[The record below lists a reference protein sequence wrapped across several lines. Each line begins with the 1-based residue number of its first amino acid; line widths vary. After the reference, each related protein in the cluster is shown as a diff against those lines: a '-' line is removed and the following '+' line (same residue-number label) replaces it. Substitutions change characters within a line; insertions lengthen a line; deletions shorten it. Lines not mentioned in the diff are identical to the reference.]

1 MTKEQAF
8 VVARAVG
15 VFIAAIVALLVS
27 AYLFR
32 ISYPFVIAAFIAWL
46 FSPLLKVLKIKLK
59 FPSTL
64 ASLTTVLIGIS
75 VLGGIITGIT
85 FLIIYIVQQI
95 SDQLPGWI
103 EQGAMQLQHM
113 FNQLILPIWQEMN
126 WFIHNLSGEQ
136 QQTLQQGITELGNQV
151 GSILGNFAQSI
162 ANGMTNIVS
171 GIPVFLFAFIFVIL
185 AVYFIGKDIG
195 TMKASLQS
203 RIPIG
208 IQTKFVLFM
217 EQVKTRVWGF
227 IRAQLILMTITTI
240 IVLIGLLVLNVEY
253 AITLALIT
261 GLAEILP
268 YLGTG
273 TILIP
278 WGIYSLVTGDIF
290 LGISLLVL
298 YVVVVIV
305 RQSLEPKVLSVSMN
319 LNTLAVLFSL
329 FVGFQVLGVIG
340 LFLGPALLVVLT
352 ILKDIGVITE
362 VEQFIRHGFIEET
375 PPDKKISI
383 NVHVFP

>member
-46 FSPLLKVLKIKLK
+46 FSPLLKVLKIKFK

-103 EQGAMQLQHM
+103 EQGAMQLQQM

-126 WFIHNLSGEQ
+126 WFIDNLSGEQ

-203 RIPIG
+203 RIPVG
-208 IQTKFVLFM
+208 IQTKFVLFT

-227 IRAQLILMTITTI
+227 IRAQLILMTITTV
-240 IVLIGLLVLNVEY
+240 IVLIGLLVLDVEY

-340 LFLGPALLVVLT
+340 LFLGPALL
-352 ILKDIGVITE
+352 
-362 VEQFIRHGFIEET
+362 
-375 PPDKKISI
+375 SS
-383 NVHVFP
+383 

>member
-46 FSPLLKVLKIKLK
+46 FSPLLKVLKIKFK

-103 EQGAMQLQHM
+103 EQGAMQLQQM

-171 GIPVFLFAFIFVIL
+171 GIPVFLFALIFVIL

-203 RIPIG
+203 RIPVG
-208 IQTKFVLFM
+208 IQTKFVLFT

-227 IRAQLILMTITTI
+227 IRAQLILMTITTV
-240 IVLIGLLVLNVEY
+240 IVLIGLLVLDVEY

-375 PPDKKISI
+375 PPDKK
-383 NVHVFP
+383 

>member
-46 FSPLLKVLKIKLK
+46 FSPLLKVLKIKFK

-103 EQGAMQLQHM
+103 EQGAMQLQQM

-126 WFIHNLSGEQ
+126 WFIDNLSGEQ

-203 RIPIG
+203 RIPVG
-208 IQTKFVLFM
+208 IQTKFVLFT

-227 IRAQLILMTITTI
+227 IRAQLILMTITTV
-240 IVLIGLLVLNVEY
+240 IVLIGLLVLDVEY

-375 PPDKKISI
+375 PPDKK
-383 NVHVFP
+383 